1 MLRGWK
7 GTTLVIATIRPS
19 KLWSRSVVEIPRRA
33 TRQLIKFRTSAIWIN
48 GSVISKCVS
57 RNRRRIRDPF
67 SKASKLTLT
76 NCNRSVMSMAYLS
89 SQSVISAVKQ
99 CQSLNKTTQL
109 SLIVLKIRG
118 FVWLIRK
125 DREISNPTPLHN
137 KWPNCWRLS
146 SWSRRLHDTAYLPTC
161 PI

>member
-76 NCNRSVMSMAYLS
+76 SCNRSVMLMAYLS
-89 SQSVISAVKQ
+89 CLSEILAVKQ
-99 CQSLNKTTQL
+99 LQSPNKTTQR
-109 SLIVLKIRG
+109 SLMVLKTRG

-125 DREISNPTPLHN
+125 DREISNPTPQLN